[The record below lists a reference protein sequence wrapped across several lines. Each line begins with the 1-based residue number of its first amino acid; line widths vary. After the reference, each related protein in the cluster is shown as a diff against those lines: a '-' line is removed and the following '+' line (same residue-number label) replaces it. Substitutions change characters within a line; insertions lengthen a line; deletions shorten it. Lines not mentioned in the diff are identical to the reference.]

1 MPIGMRLLEAVGSE
15 LFFPGPT
22 LPHLLVRV
30 RAHLASSQETPPG
43 VQGPELGEPSPL
55 NDLGHDLS
63 EPNPEASGALTL

>member
-1 MPIGMRLLEAVGSE
+1 MRLLEAAGSE
-15 LFFPGPT
+15 LPFPGPT

-43 VQGPELGEPSPL
+43 VQGSELGGGARPL
-55 NDLGHDLS
+55 NDLGNDLS